1 MGLLEGTKAIITGA
15 GSGIGAATARRFVA
29 EGAQVALLDRNAETV
44 QSVAHEVGGLA
55 TVVDVCDRKA
65 MQAAFDRAAEQMGGL
80 NAVFNNAGVGGLNHL
95 HEYGPDEF
103 ALLIDVNFTSVW
115 HGISAAV
122 PHMAEHGGCI
132 VNNTSLSS
140 LRPTRGEGPYSAAK
154 AAVNALT
161 QSAALEY
168 GPNIRVNGVLPGF
181 IRTGLNEFIC
191 DTPELADGI
200 VSQTPLGRIGD
211 ADEVANVVV
220 FLCSPMASYV
230 TGQNLVI
237 DGGSALINPQVDSM
251 LRSFLPDDSGSAAGT
266 A

>member
-1 MGLLEGTKAIITGA
+1 MSLLDGTGLLNGTKAVITGA

-29 EGAQVALLDRNAETV
+29 EGAQVVVLDRNAETG
-44 QSVAHEVGGLA
+44 QAVADEVGGLA
-55 TVVDVCDRKA
+55 IEVDVRDREA
-65 MQAAFDRAAEQMGGL
+65 MQAAFDRAAEHLGGL

-95 HEYGPDEF
+95 HAYGADEF
-103 ALLIDVNFTSVW
+103 ARLIDVNFTGVW

-122 PHMAEHGGCI
+122 PYMVERGGCI

-191 DTPELADGI
+191 DTPELADRIAG
-200 VSQTPLGRIGD
+200 QTPLGRIGN

-220 FLCSPMASYV
+220 FLCSPMASYI

-251 LRSFLPDDSGSAAGT
+251 LRDFLPD
-266 A
+266 